1 MRSHRI
7 MRLVATGALSA
18 ACMLGIV
25 ACSSSS
31 STASSGVAA
40 TVNGTE
46 ISEQTVTDFVQNFRE
61 TQGLT
66 DEDTWGKWMAKSS
79 MTPSQVRDQIIDY
92 FVGIDLTR
100 QAAEENGV
108 SVSDEDVDAQVASM
122 KANYSDDDAWQSA
135 LKQAGTTEEGYRD
148 SVRNAMLE
156 NALKEKVTAESTAG
170 ASDEELLTYA
180 QQYARSFSGAK
191 KSSHI
196 LFASDDSDT
205 AQKVLDQINSG
216 QISFEDAAKEYSIDT
231 VSAQDGGNVGW
242 DLLNRFVQPYT
253 DALTNLDKGQV
264 SDLVMSDYG
273 IHIIKCTD
281 VYQAPDEV
289 TEIDQIPVELI
300 DYIRKMVESNN
311 ETQAY
316 KQWMADYKEK
326 ATIEKTDM
334 PSGLPYDV
342 DMSKYPASDSTT
354 LMPGNGTSSS
364 GDQSSS
370 QSTDDASS
378 TDGTTGTQ
386 GEASSSSSSSAD
398 ASTSSTN

>member
-289 TEIDQIPVELI
+289 TEIDQVPVELI

>member
-7 MRLVATGALSA
+7 MRLVVTGALSA

-148 SVRNAMLE
+148 SVHNAMLE

-216 QISFEDAAKEYSIDT
+216 QLSFEDAAKEYSIDT

-289 TEIDQIPVELI
+289 TEIDQVPAELI

>member
-7 MRLVATGALSA
+7 MRLVVTGALSA

-148 SVRNAMLE
+148 SVHNAMLE

-264 SDLVMSDYG
+264 SGLVMSDYG

-281 VYQAPDEV
+281 VYEAPDEV
-289 TEIDQIPVELI
+289 TEIDQVPVELI

-370 QSTDDASS
+370 QSTDGASS
-378 TDGTTGTQ
+378 TDDTTGTQ

>member
-7 MRLVATGALSA
+7 MRLVVTGALSA

-231 VSAQDGGNVGW
+231 ASAQDGGNVGW

-281 VYQAPDEV
+281 VYEAPDEV
-289 TEIDQIPVELI
+289 TEIDQVPVELI

-386 GEASSSSSSSAD
+386 GEASNSSSSSAD

>member
-92 FVGIDLTR
+92 FVGIVLTR

-289 TEIDQIPVELI
+289 TEIDQVPVELI

>member
-7 MRLVATGALSA
+7 MRLVVTGALSA

-108 SVSDEDVDAQVASM
+108 SVSDADVDAQVASM

-156 NALKEKVTAESTAG
+156 NALKEKVTAMKNCLRMRSSMHARLAG
-170 ASDEELLTYA
+170 
-180 QQYARSFSGAK
+180 R
-191 KSSHI
+191 
-196 LFASDDSDT
+196 
-205 AQKVLDQINSG
+205 
-216 QISFEDAAKEYSIDT
+216 
-231 VSAQDGGNVGW
+231 
-242 DLLNRFVQPYT
+242 R
-253 DALTNLDKGQV
+253 NLRTSYLQV
-264 SDLVMSDYG
+264 
-273 IHIIKCTD
+273 
-281 VYQAPDEV
+281 
-289 TEIDQIPVELI
+289 
-300 DYIRKMVESNN
+300 
-311 ETQAY
+311 
-316 KQWMADYKEK
+316 
-326 ATIEKTDM
+326 
-334 PSGLPYDV
+334 
-342 DMSKYPASDSTT
+342 TT
-354 LMPGNGTSSS
+354 LILPRRYSTKLTRDRFPSRMLLKNI
-364 GDQSSS
+364 QSILPLLKMAV
-370 QSTDDASS
+370 TWV
-378 TDGTTGTQ
+378 GIC
-386 GEASSSSSSSAD
+386 
-398 ASTSSTN
+398 

>member
-7 MRLVATGALSA
+7 MRLVVTGAISA

-231 VSAQDGGNVGW
+231 ASAQDGGNVGW

-281 VYQAPDEV
+281 VYEAPDEV
-289 TEIDQIPVELI
+289 TEIDQVPVELI

-370 QSTDDASS
+370 QSTDGASS

>member
-7 MRLVATGALSA
+7 MRLVVTGALSA

-231 VSAQDGGNVGW
+231 ASAQDGGNVGW

-264 SDLVMSDYG
+264 SGLVMSDYG

-281 VYQAPDEV
+281 VYEAPDEV
-289 TEIDQIPVELI
+289 TAIDLVPVELI

-370 QSTDDASS
+370 QSTDGASS
-378 TDGTTGTQ
+378 TDDTTGTQ

>member
-7 MRLVATGALSA
+7 MRLVVTGALSA

-231 VSAQDGGNVGW
+231 ASAQDGGNVGW

-281 VYQAPDEV
+281 VYEAPDEV
-289 TEIDQIPVELI
+289 TEIDQVPVELI